1 MGYIEYNKYILV
13 FFIFIRGGVIMNISD
28 LSILI
33 SLRIATISLIILI
46 LTLISYIIPPLKM
59 INNYYLLLIIIIL
72 SIIISFLFI
81 DIDINLYIKY
91 EIG

>member
-1 MGYIEYNKYILV
+1 MI
-13 FFIFIRGGVIMNISD
+13 GGVIMSISD

-81 DIDINLYIKY
+81 DIDINL
-91 EIG
+91 